1 MEKIN
6 NLLEKYSI
14 KKEKVQ
20 ADFEFEDENKE
31 EKIFQNAKPYFLM
44 IPYELIKDDDLT
56 YIDVLVYG
64 SILFFAQMNNHRCFV
79 SNRFLA
85 DFLSKENKKRNIGSI
100 SNSLSKLEIK
110 GYIKRKI
117 NASNHR
123 EEIIPLVDIGF
134 TKIENKN
141 SDVKKFIDFYYDM
154 AKRIRG
160 IKLKIT
166 KADAGNIKR
175 ELKEINKD
183 DLEKMAVYFLA
194 RMTKFS
200 PGISTFLSAGI
211 QNALRDKMRNKEDFW
226 KEINSILEF
235 YK

>member
-6 NLLEKYSI
+6 NLLEKYNI

-20 ADFEFEDENKE
+20 ADFEVENKE

-44 IPYELIKDDDLT
+44 IPYALIKDDDLT

-85 DFLSKENKKRNIGSI
+85 DFLSKESEKRNIGSI
-100 SNSLSKLEIK
+100 SNSLGKLEVK
-110 GYIKRKI
+110 GYIQRKI

-134 TKIENKN
+134 TKTENKN
-141 SDVKKFIDFYYDM
+141 SDVKKFIDFYYEM
-154 AKRIRG
+154 AKKIRG

-194 RMTKFS
+194 RMTKFA

-211 QNALRDKMRNKEDFW
+211 QNALRDRMRNKEDFW
-226 KEINSILEF
+226 KEINNILEF